1 MGKMMRN
8 GAEASPA
15 PVAAEAEA
23 EGARGGRLLNVPLLE
38 PVGFKS
44 GRHVEMQL
52 NGEQALA
59 LARLRA
65 GLEGR
70 GYCCDLGGG
79 GQSCEDDGG
88 QDEEGFHVTG

>member
-8 GAEASPA
+8 GVEASPA

-65 GLEGR
+65 GLEGHGCR
-70 GYCCDLGGG
+70 LKNGRLVASRIDAVRWLLEQLG
-79 GQSCEDDGG
+79 
-88 QDEEGFHVTG
+88 